1 MRDEF
6 EIDPEMQPSLA
17 RMKQRME
24 SRPPMTSVE
33 PAEMRQR
40 AREDFAVM
48 NQNPPELALVRDTI
62 VEGAF
67 GPCKIRIYDAI
78 GEREQA
84 PGLIYFHGGGWI
96 VGDLDTEDVKLR
108 HLALASK
115 VRIVS
120 VDYVLAPGHK
130 FPDPVAD
137 CVAAARSIYAG
148 ANELGLDPKKLAIG
162 GASAGANLALSTAI
176 SLRDAKET
184 WLRFMLL
191 FYGVFDMTSTSAS
204 RTLFSDGFGMGAD
217 AMELFFSLYVPQK
230 EDRALPLASPLL
242 ADLSELPPAYINGA
256 GLDVLRDDSRQL
268 AAKMSRAGGQ
278 AQLHEVPGVI
288 HGYTLLTHE
297 VSVARKAIELAGQ
310 AVYSAL
316 R

>member
-6 EIDPEMQPSLA
+6 EIDPEMKPSLA
-17 RMKQRME
+17 RMKERME

-40 AREDFAVM
+40 AREEFAAM
-48 NQNPPELALVRDTI
+48 NQNPPELALVRDTF

-67 GPCKIRIYDAI
+67 GPCKIRIYDAV
-78 GEREQA
+78 GERKQA

-120 VDYVLAPGHK
+120 VDYVLAPDHR
-130 FPDPVAD
+130 FPDPVDD
-137 CVAAARSIYAG
+137 CVAAARSIYAN
-148 ANELGLDPKKLAIG
+148 ASKLGMNPQKLAIG

-176 SLRDAKET
+176 SLRDTKQT

-204 RTLFSDGFGMGAD
+204 RTLFSEGFGMGAD
-217 AMELFFSLYVPQK
+217 AMELFYSLYVAKK
-230 EDRALPLASPLL
+230 EDRTLPMASPLL
-242 ADLSELPPAYINGA
+242 ADLGELPPAFINGA

-268 AAKMSRAGGQ
+268 ATKINKAGGQ
-278 AQLHEVPGVI
+278 AHLHEVPGVI

-297 VSVARKAIELAGQ
+297 VSAARDAIELAGQ
-310 AVYSAL
+310 ALYSAL